1 MIHEGLKDKK
11 RKIEAEQAD
20 RIMKLALDLDPPK
33 EISKRFNSMKR
44 AIEESSEVLDSA
56 RSITQ
61 SGAPSESMSKKKV
74 QFA

>member
-1 MIHEGLKDKK
+1 
-11 RKIEAEQAD
+11 
-20 RIMKLALDLDPPK
+20 MKLALDLDPPK